1 MIKKIIT
8 SLIATMQMM
17 LGYWL
22 FAIIL
27 DLVLPEGTGHIKI
40 AIFGAFLICIS
51 ISEHPTSI
59 YNPFAFSLQFRT
71 WIHVLLGSGY
81 QEPEPIQ
88 KIQDSPKKDEHS
100 EAKDGEK

>member
-8 SLIATMQMM
+8 SLIATMQMI

-40 AIFGAFLICIS
+40 AIFGTFLICIS

-71 WIHVLLGSGY
+71 WIHVLLGGGY
-81 QEPEPIQ
+81 KEPEPIQ
-88 KIQDSPKKDEHS
+88 KIQNSPNKDEQRKA
-100 EAKDGEK
+100 EKDEK

>member
-8 SLIATMQMM
+8 SLIATIQMM

-27 DLVLPEGTGHIKI
+27 DLLLPEGTGHIKI
-40 AIFGAFLICIS
+40 AIFGAFLLCVS

-59 YNPFAFSLQFRT
+59 YNPFAFSLRFRT
-71 WIHVLLGSGY
+71 WIHVLLGNGY
-81 QEPEPIQ
+81 PEPEPIQ
-88 KIQDSPKKDEHS
+88 KIQDSPQKEEQS
-100 EAKDGEK
+100 EAKNNEK